1 MEVPQRFRDLLARAN
16 RTDPRQARTHVHDP
30 TYKESFSFPRMM
42 EELVRAVSSRWAREL
57 DFSTLTRLSSEYISA
72 GRTNRYGDMLWEA
85 GLLDGRGSV
94 LITLEF
100 QNTVDREMPLR
111 VLDYASSALLDWVRR
126 EPLARGDKAPLML
139 PIVVYG
145 GRRPWGVPTRLADL
159 LPPTPP
165 QLLANQ
171 PLYEYFLLEERR
183 GGTGGLPPGNL
194 VTGLVG
200 VVRAR
205 KKADLVGQLV
215 QLHDWLGTDRDGAL
229 DRALTTWIWHL
240 LSSLGPPGL
249 NLGAV
254 TTLKEV
260 LEVIR
265 PTGQWAVRWYEDG
278 LDEGREQGIQQGR
291 EQGIQQGRSQG
302 QASVLRRQAARKFGP
317 DAEGILTELL
327 DGVTD
332 PEDIDKLA
340 HAVVDCDN
348 AEDFVGRVSRVT
360 TR

>member
-1 MEVPQRFRDLLARAN
+1 M
-16 RTDPRQARTHVHDP
+16 HDP

-42 EELVRAVSSRWAREL
+42 EELVRALASRWAHEL
-57 DFSTLTRLSSEYISA
+57 DFSTLKRLSSEYTSA
-72 GRTNRYGDMLWEA
+72 GRAHRYGDMLWEA

-126 EPLARGDKAPLML
+126 EPLAPGDRAPLLL

-145 GRRPWGVPTRLADL
+145 GRRPWRVPTRLAEL
-159 LPPTPP
+159 LPPTPSH
-165 QLLANQ
+165 LLANQ
-171 PLYEYFLLEERR
+171 PTYEYFLLEERR
-183 GGTGGLPPGNL
+183 GGTRGLPPGNL
-194 VTGLVG
+194 VTGLIG

-205 KKADLVGQLV
+205 TKADLVGRLV
-215 QLHDWLGTDRDGAL
+215 QLHDWLDKDRDGAL
-229 DRALTTWIWHL
+229 DRALTTWILRL
-240 LSSLGPPGL
+240 LNSLGPPGL
-249 NLGAV
+249 SLGAV

-265 PTGQWAVRWYEDG
+265 PTGHWAVRWYEDG
-278 LDEGREQGIQQGR
+278 LEEGREQGIRKGR
-291 EQGIQQGRSQG
+291 EQGIRQGRSQG
-302 QASVLRRQAARKFGP
+302 QIHVVRRLAARKFGP
-317 DAEGILTELL
+317 DAAAMLTELL
-327 DGVTD
+327 DSVTD

-340 HAVVDCDN
+340 HAVVDCDD
-348 AEDFVGRVSRVT
+348 ADDFVERVSLVT